1 MQSIAQ
7 GVGRPAQVQA
17 GIAVQVQVGTAAHMQ
32 GQIAVAMTGM
42 CFLDLRPAH
51 EPIFV
56 STADKRI
63 KMHKE
68 RVA

>member
-51 EPIFV
+51 LLQTWVKMKTKLIFL
-56 STADKRI
+56 TLLA
-63 KMHKE
+63 
-68 RVA
+68 